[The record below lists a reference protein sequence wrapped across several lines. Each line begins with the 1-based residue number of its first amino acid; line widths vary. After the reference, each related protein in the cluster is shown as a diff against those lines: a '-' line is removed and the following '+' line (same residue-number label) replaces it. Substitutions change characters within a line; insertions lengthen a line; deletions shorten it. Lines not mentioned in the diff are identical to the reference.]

1 MRGICTELPFPVSFS
16 SVLFS
21 EHAQCSGRSTE
32 EGGAV
37 CVCENG
43 GGGGGVCFQGDG
55 NTRLYTAVAVLCN
68 RAVTMTMFK
77 GLG

>member
-1 MRGICTELPFPVSFS
+1 MLRKEHRG
-16 SVLFS
+16 
-21 EHAQCSGRSTE
+21 GR
-32 EGGAV
+32 GCV
-37 CVCENG
+37 CVNG

>member
-1 MRGICTELPFPVSFS
+1 MLS
-16 SVLFS
+16 
-21 EHAQCSGRSTE
+21 AQ
-32 EGGAV
+32 EGAQRREGLCV
-37 CVCENG
+37 CVNG